1 MLRYVRQVEMRTTC
15 RDLQMDLPRLGDWAI
30 KVIDGTHQKEVT
42 YLGGEGPGFTH
53 RPMGS
58 ELNINMQE

>member
-15 RDLQMDLPRLGDWAI
+15 RDLQMDLPCLSDWAI

-42 YLGGEGPGFTH
+42 YLGGEGPGFTY
-53 RPMGS
+53 RTMGS

>member
-1 MLRYVRQVEMRTTC
+1 MRTTR
-15 RDLQMDLPRLGDWAI
+15 RDLQMDLPRLSDWAI

-42 YLGGEGPGFTH
+42 CLGGEGPGFTH
-53 RPMGS
+53 RTMGS